1 MYRVKQYTLAL
12 FIAAAALAPSLH
24 AEVMLGGFVQ
34 GLYDAR
40 INDRNPTATEWP
52 ASETRLQLRLEHFG
66 TRGEMFG
73 RIDFTHDAADS
84 VEYDWELRE
93 GYLKFR
99 LGSSID
105 VKAGRQIL
113 TWGTGDLIFIN
124 DVFAKDYRSFFIG
137 RDDQYLKA
145 PQNAIRVEY
154 YASFGSLNVVFAPRF
169 EANRLPTGRRLSYYD
184 PFAGAIV
191 GKDAYFEVPEPE
203 AKLENAELA
212 LRFQRQVGVFSAA
225 AYFYRGFYKNPLG
238 VTITPGGPMPVYP
251 RLQLY
256 GASLRGAT
264 LGGIL
269 WLEGGYYDSRD
280 DSDNDNPMMPNSSV
294 SGLLGYERQV
304 ATNLTINAQW
314 QVDAIMDYALYQDGF
329 RDPSSGEITGHVRD
343 EIRHLLTTRI
353 RRLLSSELL
362 KLEAFLFYSPTDQDG
377 YLRVLAE
384 YKYTDEV
391 TLAVGGNF
399 FDGQYIETEFG
410 QFRKNDNIYAKLT
423 YGF

>member
-1 MYRVKQYTLAL
+1 MYRLKQYTIAL
-12 FIAAAALAPSLH
+12 MMAAAVLGSSLH
-24 AEVMLGGFVQ
+24 AEVTLGGFVQ

-40 INDRNPTATEWP
+40 VNDKNPTATEWP

-84 VEYDWELRE
+84 VDYDWELRE

-99 LGSSID
+99 LGSNID
-105 VKAGRQIL
+105 VKTGRQIL

-124 DVFAKDYRSFFIG
+124 DVFAKDYQSFFIG

-145 PQNAIRVEY
+145 PQDAIRVEY
-154 YASFGSLNVVFAPRF
+154 YASFGSLNVVVIPRF
-169 EANRLPTGRRLSYYD
+169 EANRLPTGRRLSYYN

-191 GKDAYFEVPEPE
+191 GEGYYFEVPEPE
-203 AKLENAELA
+203 AKLENTELA
-212 LRFQRQVGVFSAA
+212 MRYQRQIGVFSAA

-238 VTITPGGPMPVYP
+238 AEMTPGGPMPVYP

-264 LGGIL
+264 MGGIL

-280 DSDNDNPMMPNSSV
+280 DRTNDNPMMPNSSI
-294 SGLLGYERQV
+294 SGLIGYERQV
-304 ATNLTINAQW
+304 ATNLTVNAQW
-314 QVDAIMDYALYQDGF
+314 QVDAIMDYDLYRNGF
-329 RDPSSGEITGHVRD
+329 RDPSTGEITRHVRD
-343 EIRHLLTTRI
+343 EVRHLLTTRI
-353 RRLLSSELL
+353 RKLLSSELL
-362 KLEAFLFYSPTDQDG
+362 KLEAFAFWSPSDQDG
-377 YLRVLAE
+377 YLRFVAE

-391 TLAVGGNF
+391 TLAIGGNV
-399 FDGQYIETEFG
+399 FDGKYIETDFG
-410 QFRKNDNIYAKLT
+410 QFRKNDNLYAKLT